1 MRIKAPGKLI
11 SVCLLSFGVL
21 ASESTLGEQAVHAS
35 SLSKSQQRARKKMTK
50 QVEKESAFACNVAG
64 LDGAQ
69 RQRWEKLI
77 EAMAAAK
84 QEVRELPDGYAFR
97 FPSESAMVKDLAEFI
112 VYERLC
118 CPFFDFEIAVEREGG
133 PLWLRLK
140 GRPGVKKFIKSEFGL

>member
-1 MRIKAPGKLI
+1 MRIKAPGKFI
-11 SVCLLSFGVL
+11 SVCLLSFGVWV
-21 ASESTLGEQAVHAS
+21 SESTFGEQAVHAS

-50 QVEKESAFACNVAG
+50 QVEKESAFACNVSG

-69 RQRWEKLI
+69 RERWGKLI

-97 FPSESAMVKDLAEFI
+97 FPSESAMVKDVAEFI